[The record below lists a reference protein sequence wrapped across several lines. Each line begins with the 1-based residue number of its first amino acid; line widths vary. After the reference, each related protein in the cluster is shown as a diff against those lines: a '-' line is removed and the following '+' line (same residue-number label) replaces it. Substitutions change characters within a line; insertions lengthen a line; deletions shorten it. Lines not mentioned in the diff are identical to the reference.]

1 VEEDMGDRDTVG
13 VGVDAVGADVVG
25 EDAVGMTLP

>member
-1 VEEDMGDRDTVG
+1 MGDRDTVG